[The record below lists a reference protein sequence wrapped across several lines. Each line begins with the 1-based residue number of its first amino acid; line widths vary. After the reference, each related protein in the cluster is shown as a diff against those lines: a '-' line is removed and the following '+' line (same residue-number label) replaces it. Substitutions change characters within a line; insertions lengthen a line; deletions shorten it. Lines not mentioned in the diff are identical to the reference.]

1 MSTDGREA
9 LSPQGRGGLNYNT
22 RDKTMSLKLVL
33 PKGRI
38 NTKVLKLLS
47 DCGIEVVGGD
57 RDYRPRATGFDLEI
71 KLLKSQN
78 IPSMVEIG
86 QHDIGFAGQ
95 DWILERNCQVEILKD
110 LQFDPVQIVTCIP
123 EDWDW
128 QAMQKRPLIV
138 ASEYKNISQSY
149 LDGLGLDYKLLR
161 SYGAT
166 EVFPPEDADMI
177 IDNTSTGATIR
188 ANRLKIVDQVMTS
201 STQFIGNP
209 KALKDPGK
217 RKDVDDLLTLMQAV
231 LNGRERVLLEMNCAN
246 DAIESIVDLLPAMR
260 FPTVSPLYRGKG
272 NQDKGFAVKAAVKK
286 DQIRE
291 LLPQLI
297 QAGAT
302 DILETAIRKAL

>member
-1 MSTDGREA
+1 
-9 LSPQGRGGLNYNT
+9 
-22 RDKTMSLKLVL
+22 MSLKLVL

-47 DCGIEVVGGD
+47 DCGIQVVGGD
-57 RDYRPRATGFDLEI
+57 RDYRPRAIGFDLEI

-86 QHDIGFAGQ
+86 QHDIGFAGL
-95 DWILERNCQVEILKD
+95 DWIKERNCQVEILKD
-110 LQFDPVQIVTCIP
+110 LQFDPVQIVACIP

-149 LDGLGLDYKLLR
+149 LDGLGIEYKLLR

-177 IDNTSTGATIR
+177 IDNTSTGTTIR

-201 STQFIGNP
+201 STQFIAN
-209 KALKDPGK
+209 KTALKDAGK
-217 RKDVDDLLTLMQAV
+217 RKDVEDLLTLMQAV
-231 LNGRERVLLEMNCAN
+231 LNGRERVLLEMNCGT
-246 DAIESIVDLLPAMR
+246 DAIESIVKLLPAMR
-260 FPTVSPLYRGKG
+260 YPTVSPLY
-272 NQDKGFAVKAAVKK
+272 QDKGFAVKAAIKK
-286 DQIRE
+286 DQIR
-291 LLPQLI
+291 QLI
-297 QAGAT
+297 PKLIEAGAT
-302 DILETAIRKAL
+302 DILETSVRKAL